1 MEDRDDEQRTGT
13 QPTTDVVARAVVGG
27 PDAVTAPG
35 AGPEPSEPPERVEPV
50 EPVEPVDLDPPV
62 DPAGDADVTAPGPAA
77 GATAGPDAPRPPSG
91 PAPAAA
97 EPGPAAAP
105 GSPWGPPE
113 AGARRAGG
121 ARSALVGGVA
131 GALVG
136 ALVAGG
142 LVVALD
148 DDPQPATSTPVTVER
163 AADSSAG
170 SSDTGDGP
178 VVEQPGDIGAILDAT
193 RPAVVRIDSAGFGG
207 RGTGTGFVVDPG
219 GVVVTNAHVVGN
231 ARTVSVY
238 LADGT
243 ELEGEVVGRD
253 ARFDLAVV
261 EVDRD
266 GLPYLQLGD
275 SDELE
280 VGDPV
285 VAIGNALGLSEG
297 SGATVT
303 TGIVSGLDRVID
315 LGDEILY
322 NAIQTD
328 AAINPGNSGGP
339 LLDMNGRVVGINT
352 AIASPDYS
360 NNVGFAIS
368 ISSAKPVID
377 ALREGREP
385 QVAFLGVST
394 EDVTPRLADEIGVE
408 RGAVVATV
416 TAGSA
421 AADAGLEP
429 KDVIVEIDGSP
440 VDEALDV
447 VSAVRSHQPGD
458 RLEITFVRDGD
469 RRTVTVTLGERPD
482 DL

>member
-1 MEDRDDEQRTGT
+1 
-13 QPTTDVVARAVVGG
+13 
-27 PDAVTAPG
+27 
-35 AGPEPSEPPERVEPV
+35 
-50 EPVEPVDLDPPV
+50 
-62 DPAGDADVTAPGPAA
+62 
-77 GATAGPDAPRPPSG
+77 
-91 PAPAAA
+91 
-97 EPGPAAAP
+97 
-105 GSPWGPPE
+105 
-113 AGARRAGG
+113 
-121 ARSALVGGVA
+121 
-131 GALVG
+131 
-136 ALVAGG
+136 
-142 LVVALD
+142 
-148 DDPQPATSTPVTVER
+148 
-163 AADSSAG
+163 
-170 SSDTGDGP
+170 
-178 VVEQPGDIGAILDAT
+178 
-193 RPAVVRIDSAGFGG
+193 VVRIDSAGFGG

-219 GVVVTNAHVVGN
+219 GVVVTNAHVVGD
-231 ARTVSVY
+231 ARTVSVS

-243 ELEGEVVGRD
+243 ELDGDVVGRD

-261 EVDRD
+261 QVDRD

-285 VAIGNALGLSEG
+285 VAIGNALGLAEG

-315 LGDEILY
+315 LGDETLY

-352 AIASPDYS
+352 AIASPGYS

-377 ALREGREP
+377 ALREGRQP
-385 QVAFLGVST
+385 KVAFLGVST

-408 RGAVVATV
+408 RGAVVTTV
-416 TAGSA
+416 TPGSA
-421 AADAGLEP
+421 ADDAGLEP

-458 RLEITFVRDGD
+458 RLELTFVRDGD